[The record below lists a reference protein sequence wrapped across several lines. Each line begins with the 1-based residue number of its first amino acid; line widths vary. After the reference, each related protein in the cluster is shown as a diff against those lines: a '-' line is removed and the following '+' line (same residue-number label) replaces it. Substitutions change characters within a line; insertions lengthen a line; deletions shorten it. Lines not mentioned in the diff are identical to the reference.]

1 MTPTQHLTFAH
12 PMGNTQIVDLAYQHI
27 CLIAKAATIQENLAG
42 DEELIIYEFTKLL
55 YVLNVGLATD
65 EFEEVNDMD
74 FDGIIT
80 KIELR
85 YAG

>member
-1 MTPTQHLTFAH
+1 M
-12 PMGNTQIVDLAYQHI
+12 
-27 CLIAKAATIQENLAG
+27 G